1 MLQKNQI
8 NVMRKKKKK
17 KINIVYLI
25 AMVIMILLYF
35 TLKQIV
41 KITAN
46 PTPKKLTIKTQ
57 VNTPQISVTDAIWKA
72 AQILKVPS
80 KLYKSYNGDDAIFY
94 SFGINKKLMELN
106 YANEITTALVEKS
119 GCKLISG
126 VESSDRNQ
134 HKLKFYNP
142 KEKQNYVIRIYYG
155 KSEFFTKQKKQL
167 AIIVDDFG
175 GLSSELL
182 TDFCKLPPAITFAII
197 PRLKHSKETMYKAA
211 KSHHE
216 TIIHIPM
223 EPKSYP
229 KNDPGE
235 DALYI
240 TQQPKEM
247 QRRIENFIKELPYCI
262 GANNH
267 MGSLITANS
276 DAMKIILKTLEKHN
290 LFFIDSKTT
299 SSSVAKDVANDLMMP
314 CKENSLFLD
323 NTGLENSKIDKKI
336 KILKKIKKNKIVVI
350 THCTGRKKLE
360 FLQKFIKKAKRNGFE
375 LIPVSELFKK
385 NISEII

>member
-1 MLQKNQI
+1 
-8 NVMRKKKKK
+8 MRKKRKKK
-17 KINIVYLI
+17 LNIVYLI
-25 AMVIMILLYF
+25 TIVIMLLLYF
-35 TLKQIV
+35 TLQHIV

-46 PTPKKLTIKTQ
+46 PTPEKLTLKSQ
-57 VNTPQISVTDAIWKA
+57 VVIPQISVTDAIWKA
-72 AQILKVPS
+72 AQILKVPP

-106 YANEITTALVEKS
+106 YANEIVTALVEKS

-126 VESSDRNQ
+126 VEASDRNQ

-167 AIIVDDFG
+167 AIVVDDFG
-175 GLSSELL
+175 FFGSDLL
-182 TDFCKLPPAITFAII
+182 NDFCKLPPEITFAII
-197 PRLKHSKETMYKAA
+197 PKQKHSKETMNEAA
-211 KSHHE
+211 KYHHE

-229 KNDPGE
+229 KNDPGK
-235 DALYI
+235 DAIYI

-247 QRRIENFIKELPYCI
+247 QRIIEGFIKELPNCI

-267 MGSLITANS
+267 MGSLITANP
-276 DAMKIILKTLEKHN
+276 DAMKVVLKTLQKHN

-299 SSSVAKDVANDLMMP
+299 SSSVAKEVADDFMMP
-314 CKENSLFLD
+314 CQENSLFLD
-323 NTGLENSKIDKKI
+323 NTGLENSKLDKKI
-336 KILKKIKKNKIVVI
+336 KILKRIKRDKIVVI
-350 THCTGRKKLE
+350 THCTSRKKLE
-360 FLQKFIKKAKRNGFE
+360 FLQKFIKKAKKNGFE